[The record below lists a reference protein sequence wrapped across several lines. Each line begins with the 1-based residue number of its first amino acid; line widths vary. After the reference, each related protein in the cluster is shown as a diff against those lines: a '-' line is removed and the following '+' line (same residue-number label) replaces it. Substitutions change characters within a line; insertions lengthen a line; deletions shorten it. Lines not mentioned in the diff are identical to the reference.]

1 MKMEKQKQ
9 GDYTMKTITYTNDAG
24 LKFTVPIDALIKKME
39 RKGDSLYCV
48 FFSYRVRGNG
58 QGQTLTMLG
67 SIEECLAYVL
77 MFAIDAGHGDSFA
90 SGGPNWVFADSQNV
104 DKYSYDEVNIL
115 PLSRAYEHDGLRK
128 VMADDF
134 EYVCNNVLAVSHKCQ
149 IN

>member
-1 MKMEKQKQ
+1 
-9 GDYTMKTITYTNDAG
+9 MKTITYKNDAG

-39 RKGDSLYCV
+39 RKDDSLYCV

-58 QGQTLTMLG
+58 QGQTLTMMG
-67 SIEECLAYVL
+67 SVEDCLAYVL

-104 DKYSYDEVNIL
+104 DKYSYDDVNIL

>member
-1 MKMEKQKQ
+1 MEKQKQ
-9 GDYTMKTITYTNDAG
+9 GDYTMKTITYTNDTG

-39 RKGDSLYCV
+39 RKEDTIYCV

-58 QGQTLTMLG
+58 QGQTLTMVG
-67 SIEECLAYVL
+67 SVEDCLAYVL
-77 MFAIDAGHGDSFA
+77 MFSIDAGYGDSFD
-90 SGGPNWVFADSQNV
+90 SGGPSWFFVDSQNV
-104 DKYSYDEVNIL
+104 DKYSYDEVEIM

>member
-1 MKMEKQKQ
+1 
-9 GDYTMKTITYTNDAG
+9 MKTITYKNDAG

-104 DKYSYDEVNIL
+104 DEYSYDEVEII
-115 PLSRAYEHDGLRK
+115 PLSRACSNDGLRK
-128 VMADDF
+128 IMADDIY
-134 EYVCNNVLAVSHKCQ
+134 YVARNVIAMRKKCS
-149 IN
+149 IKED